1 MGKQNGELYDELLVL
16 RAKARDVSA
25 LAQLV
30 ERRHGRLLAHA
41 RRLTR
46 NPDGA
51 EEAMQEVW
59 MAVVR
64 GIGKLNDPAAFG
76 VWAYRIVGR
85 ECANWVRRRQRS
97 RRDGSNDGL
106 AQAQTRTNA
115 PQATGALERAM
126 DSLSVEHRE
135 VLALHYM
142 QEMSVEQIATALKIK
157 EGTVKSRLHYAR
169 EAIRRAVGGESHE

>member
-1 MGKQNGELYDELLVL
+1 MAKQNGELYEELLVL
-16 RAKARDVSA
+16 RAKARDASA
-25 LAQLV
+25 LTQLV
-30 ERRHGRLLAHA
+30 ERWHGRLLAHA

-97 RRDGSNDGL
+97 RRDGSDEGW
-106 AQAQTRTNA
+106 AHMQTKTNV
-115 PQATGALERAM
+115 PQATDALERAM
-126 DSLSVEHRE
+126 DNLSVEHRE

-142 QEMSVEQIATALKIK
+142 QEMSVQQIAATLKIK
-157 EGTVKSRLHYAR
+157 EGTIKSRLHYAR
-169 EAIRRAVGGESHE
+169 EAIRRSVTSESHE

>member
-1 MGKQNGELYDELLVL
+1 MGKQNGELYEELLVL
-16 RAKARDVSA
+16 RAKARDASA
-25 LAQLV
+25 LTQLV
-30 ERRHGRLLAHA
+30 ERWHGRLLAHA

-85 ECANWVRRRQRS
+85 ECANWVHRRQRS

-106 AQAQTRTNA
+106 AQAPTTANIPPATDALTRV
-115 PQATGALERAM
+115 M
-126 DSLSVEHRE
+126 DGLSVEHRE
-135 VLALHYM
+135 VLA
-142 QEMSVEQIATALKIK
+142 
-157 EGTVKSRLHYAR
+157 
-169 EAIRRAVGGESHE
+169 